1 MRLKKQKKP
10 APIKAMENQKLE
22 PQYARLTKIG
32 GFVEAFWEMGC
43 DFKKQ
48 EDAYEA
54 VERQYKFI
62 FGDRKYKN
70 FDSFRGS
77 MYAHLNKKK

>member
-1 MRLKKQKKP
+1 MTK
-10 APIKAMENQKLE
+10 QKLE
-22 PQYARLTKIG
+22 PQYARLTKIE
-32 GFVEAFWEMGC
+32 GFIEAFWEMLC

-62 FGDRKYKN
+62 FGERRYKSFN
-70 FDSFRGS
+70 SFRKTRDI
-77 MYAHLNKKK
+77 YLKKKRDEKKS